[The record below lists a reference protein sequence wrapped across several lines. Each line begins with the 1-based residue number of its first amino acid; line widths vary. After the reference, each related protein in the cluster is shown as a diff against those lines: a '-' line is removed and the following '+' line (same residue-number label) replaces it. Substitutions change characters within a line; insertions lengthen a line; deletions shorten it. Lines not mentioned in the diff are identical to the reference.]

1 MSIAAHRYELV
12 YFRVVFT
19 RSERPG
25 ASPGRRILLLL
36 LTVEKKTPRFPSMLP
51 TPRAERFPVNT
62 PAASQIFTTVLS
74 RGPLT
79 RLEVA
84 RLAGLSP
91 AAVTKAVRPLIE
103 AGYLVED
110 ADAQAQPALG
120 RPANLVRVDG
130 GRALFVGIKVTG
142 DEIIGVLT
150 DLCCRIRVA
159 RHTPLTRRDL
169 TAVLAA
175 VADVVQ
181 ELRAEAD
188 ESGAAVLGVGIAV
201 SGDVD
206 RAEGTVRYSPF
217 LEWRDVPLSEL
228 AAMTTGLPVTVDN
241 DVRALTVAEQWFG
254 AGAGLSDFA
263 VVTVGAGIGCGLVV
277 HGRVVAGA
285 HGVAGEIGH
294 VTVDPSG
301 PPCHCGNRGCVEA
314 IAGDAAIL
322 RRIREAT
329 GVEVTDTAEAVRLA
343 HLGVAAAREAYAR
356 AGEAIGRGIATV
368 ANLLGP
374 ERVII
379 SGEGL
384 AAYDLFAEQIRDT
397 VAAAAF
403 GSAAQCDVQIR
414 PLTIEEWARG
424 AAATAIQS
432 FIRADT

>member
-1 MSIAAHRYELV
+1 
-12 YFRVVFT
+12 
-19 RSERPG
+19 
-25 ASPGRRILLLL
+25 
-36 LTVEKKTPRFPSMLP
+36 MLP

-74 RGPLT
+74 QGPLT

-84 RLAGLSP
+84 RRAGLSA

-110 ADAQAQPALG
+110 ADAQAPPALG
-120 RPANLVRVDG
+120 RPANLVRVDS

-159 RHTPLTRRDL
+159 RRTSLTSHDL

-181 ELRAEAD
+181 ELRIEAD
-188 ESGAAVLGVGIAV
+188 GFGAAVLGVGIAV

-206 RAEGTVRYSPF
+206 RGEGAVRYSPF
-217 LEWRDVPLSEL
+217 LEWRDVPLAEL
-228 AAMTTGLPVTVDN
+228 AATTTGLPVTVDN

-301 PPCHCGNRGCVEA
+301 PRCHCGNRGCVEA

-343 HLGVAAAREAYAR
+343 HSGVAAAREAYAR

-384 AAYDLFAEQIRDT
+384 AAYDLFAEQIRDAFT
-397 VAAAAF
+397 AAAF
-403 GSAAQCDVQIR
+403 GSAARCDVQIR
-414 PLTIEEWARG
+414 PLTFEEWARG

>member
-1 MSIAAHRYELV
+1 MRP
-12 YFRVVFT
+12 T
-19 RSERPG
+19 PG
-25 ASPGRRILLLL
+25 AE
-36 LTVEKKTPRFPSMLP
+36 T
-51 TPRAERFPVNT
+51 FPVNT
-62 PAASQIFTTVLS
+62 PATSQVFTAVLTQ
-74 RGPLT
+74 GPLA

-84 RLAGLSP
+84 RRVGLSP

-110 ADAQAQPALG
+110 VDAEARPALG

-130 GRALFVGIKVTG
+130 GRALFIGVKVTG

-150 DLCCRIRVA
+150 DLCCRIRHA
-159 RHTPLTRRDL
+159 RHVPLPDRAPK
-169 TAVLAA
+169 AVLASIA
-175 VADVVQ
+175 
-181 ELRAEAD
+181 ELTQTLLAEAD
-188 ESGAAVLGVGIAV
+188 GLQAPVLGLGVAV

-206 RAEGTVRYSPF
+206 RGEGAVRYSPF
-217 LEWRDVPLSEL
+217 LDWRDVPLAEL

-294 VTVDPSG
+294 VTVDPAG
-301 PPCHCGNRGCVEA
+301 PRCHCGNRGCVEA
-314 IAGDAAIL
+314 IAGEAAIV
-322 RRIREAT
+322 RQIREAT
-329 GVEVTDTAEAVRLA
+329 GVELADAAEALA
-343 HLGVAAAREAYAR
+343 MAHRGVPGAREVYAR

-384 AAYDLFAEQIRDT
+384 AAYDLFAEQIRDAF
-397 VAAAAF
+397 VAAAF
-403 GSAAQCDVQIR
+403 GSAAQCDVRTR
-414 PLTIEEWARG
+414 PLPFEEWARG

-432 FIRADT
+432 FIRADS